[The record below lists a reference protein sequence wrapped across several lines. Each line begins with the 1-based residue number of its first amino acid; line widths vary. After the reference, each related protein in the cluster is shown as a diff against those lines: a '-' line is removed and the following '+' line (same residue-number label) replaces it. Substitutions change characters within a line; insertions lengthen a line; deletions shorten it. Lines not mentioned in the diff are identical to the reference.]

1 MKEDPFDPVVTT
13 RATWARRISWQ
24 AIFGGIII
32 ALAMEL
38 LLTVLGASVGST
50 VGMQNPQDDATTHAI
65 GIGLGIWFILVS
77 IISLYLGGW
86 VAGRMSGLTRSKEGA
101 LHGFVTWG
109 AVTLVGVYLVSA
121 TAGSIL
127 NMSTRL
133 LGQVLPL
140 DNQTISALTGA
151 NSQGGTGTSMQ
162 GSATGA
168 SDSVQREVRDIEQK
182 NGQSSQQLSTAV
194 DRMFS
199 HQGNIDAADRDAVVN
214 ALVNDDKM
222 SKDDAN
228 RTVDRW
234 VQERQGNQ
242 AKVPAD
248 QQLQQVS
255 KTLGKGLTV
264 TGWWSFIVLVLGA
277 IFAALGGSN
286 GAAAFLRTR
295 PEATTVA

>member
-1 MKEDPFDPVVTT
+1 MKEDPYDQVVTT

-50 VGMQNPQDDATTHAI
+50 IGMQNPQDKDTGHAI
-65 GIGLGIWFILVS
+65 GMGLGIWFIVLT
-77 IISLYLGGW
+77 IISMYVGGW
-86 VAGRMSGLTRSKEGA
+86 VAGRMSGLTRAHEGA
-101 LHGFVTWG
+101 LHGFVTWA

-121 TAGSIL
+121 TAGSVL
-127 NMSTRL
+127 NMGTRL
-133 LGQVLPL
+133 LGQVMPL
-140 DNQTISALTGA
+140 DNETISELKSAT
-151 NSQGGTGTSMQ
+151 SQGGTGTSMQ
-162 GSATGA
+162 GSAAGG
-168 SDSVQREVRDIEQK
+168 SDSVQQEIRNLEQK
-182 NGQSSQQLSTAV
+182 NGQSSQQLSSGV

-199 HQGNIDAADRDAVVN
+199 HQGNINPADRDAVVN
-214 ALVNDDKM
+214 TLVNDGKM

-234 VQERQGNQ
+234 IQERQGNQ
-242 AKVPAD
+242 GKATGEQP
-248 QQLQQVS
+248 LQQVS
-255 KTLGKGLTV
+255 QTLSKGLTV

-277 IFAALGGSN
+277 IFAAAGGSN

-295 PEATTVA
+295 PEATAAA